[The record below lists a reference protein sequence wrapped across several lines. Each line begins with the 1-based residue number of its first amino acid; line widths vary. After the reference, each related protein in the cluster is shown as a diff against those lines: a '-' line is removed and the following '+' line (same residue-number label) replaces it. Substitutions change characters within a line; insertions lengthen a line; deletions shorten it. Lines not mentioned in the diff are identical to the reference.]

1 MVWKGGDLRDMTKR
15 AMVKKFRKE
24 TGADKK
30 TAMDYLRKT
39 GWNYGMAVR
48 YFKVSEALEAFGESM
63 KRLGEILKKIGEAN
77 KEESHERDEDRTD
90 QREMQG
96 MSETGTGDTGSDG
109 DEEAQM

>member
-30 TAMDYLRKT
+30 TAMDYLRRN

-48 YFKVSEALEAFGESM
+48 CFKLSESLEAFGEAM
-63 KRLGEILKKIGEAN
+63 RKLGEKLKKIGEAN
-77 KEESHERDEDRTD
+77 KEDKTNEDTN
-90 QREMQG
+90 
-96 MSETGTGDTGSDG
+96 
-109 DEEAQM
+109 